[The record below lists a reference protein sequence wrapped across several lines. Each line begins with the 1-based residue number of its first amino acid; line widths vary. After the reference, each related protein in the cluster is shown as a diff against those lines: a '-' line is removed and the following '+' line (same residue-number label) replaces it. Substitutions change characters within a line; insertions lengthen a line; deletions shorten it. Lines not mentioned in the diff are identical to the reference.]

1 MKAIALVSICAA
13 LLVITGCATP
23 LAVEHDYDTT
33 YDFTRLKTYD
43 WAPSPPGGEKEELA
57 AKRWEQAVNSRLQ
70 SKGYTRSTDSPDF
83 LVSMEGVRKTVTG
96 GSTAVGASI
105 HVPVGQHG
113 SVALGGGKSK
123 PRVKQEGTLT
133 LNFTDA
139 RTKTLIWQ
147 GSATATIPEKS
158 SPEEQQAL
166 SNGVIAEVLKPFPP
180 QKK

>member
-1 MKAIALVSICAA
+1 MKAFVLVGIFAA
-13 LLVITGCATP
+13 LLVAAGCATP

-33 YDFTRLKTYD
+33 YDFSRLKTYD
-43 WAPSPPGGEKEELA
+43 WLPPQPGNEKEELA
-57 AKRWEQAVNSRLQ
+57 AKRWEQAVNDRLK
-70 SKGYTRSTDSPDF
+70 SKGYARSAESPDF

-133 LNFTDA
+133 LNIADA
-139 RTKTLIWQ
+139 KTKALIWQ
-147 GSATATIPEKS
+147 GS
-158 SPEEQQAL
+158 
-166 SNGVIAEVLKPFPP
+166 
-180 QKK
+180 